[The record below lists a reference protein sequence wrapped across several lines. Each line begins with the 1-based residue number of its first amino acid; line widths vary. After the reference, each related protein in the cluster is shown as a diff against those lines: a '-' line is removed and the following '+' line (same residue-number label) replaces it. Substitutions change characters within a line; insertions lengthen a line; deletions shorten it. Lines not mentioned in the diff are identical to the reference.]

1 MKKQTLAVAVA
12 LVISLVAAGQSIA
25 RPRVLSTYIP
35 FQFEVGSTKLPAGQ
49 YEIESVTTGNGTI
62 QMIRKADGSASAR
75 FSTMVTEPRDG
86 NSSPELVFHK
96 YGNEYFL
103 SEIRTGDNHSLQLFE
118 SRQERESARN
128 QSAVIYALAVR

>member
-62 QMIRKADGSASAR
+62 QMIRKADGSSSAR

-86 NSSPELVFHK
+86 NSAPKLVFHK

>member
-12 LVISLVAAGQSIA
+12 VVISLVTAGHSVA
-25 RPRVLSTYIP
+25 RPRVLSAYIP
-35 FQFEVGSTKLPAGQ
+35 FQFEVGSSKLPAGQ

-62 QMIRKADGSASAR
+62 QMIRKADGSVSAR

-96 YGNEYFL
+96 YGSDYFL
-103 SEIRTGDNHSLQLFE
+103 SEIHTGDNHTLRLFE
-118 SRQERESARN
+118 SRQERESAHN
-128 QSAVIYALAVR
+128 QSTVIYALAVR